1 MQTKNRDFSE
11 RFNQRYRSNR
21 NVFGNM
27 VLPVVRD
34 AMKYVSSGEALD
46 LGAGNG
52 RNTLFLI
59 SQSFKVTSV
68 DTSEEGLNILEKRV
82 KEKEKLE
89 TVLSDVREF
98 ETDKKYDLII
108 AIGLLHFL
116 SKREGSDLIKK
127 IQRWTKR
134 DGVNVLGAKMFQN
147 MRGDLPHIL
156 EHNELRKYYETKE
169 WDIKHY
175 SENGVAFLIAKRVS

>member
-1 MQTKNRDFSE
+1 MQSKDGDFSG
-11 RFNQRYRSNR
+11 RFNQKYKSNR
-21 NVFGNM
+21 DVFGNM
-27 VLPVVRD
+27 VPPVVRD

-52 RNTLFLI
+52 RNTLFLV

-68 DTSEEGLNILEKRV
+68 DTSEEGLNILKERV
-82 KEKEKLE
+82 QEREKLE
-89 TVLSDVREF
+89 TVLSDVRKF
-98 ETDKKYDLII
+98 ETDKKYDLVL

-127 IQRWTKR
+127 IQKWTKK

-147 MRGDLPHIL
+147 RRGDLPHIF
-156 EHNELRKYYETKE
+156 EQNELRKYYETKE
-169 WDIKHY
+169 WDIKYY
-175 SENGVAFLIAKRVS
+175 SENGVAFLIAKRLS

>member
-1 MQTKNRDFSE
+1 MQTKNRDFSG
-11 RFNQRYRSNR
+11 RFNQKYKSNR
-21 NVFGNM
+21 DVFGGT
-27 VLPVVRD
+27 VLPVVKD

-52 RNTLFLI
+52 RNTLFLV

-68 DTSEEGLNILEKRV
+68 DTSEEGLNILKERV
-82 KEKEKLE
+82 QEREKLE
-89 TVLSDVREF
+89 TVLSDVRKF
-98 ETDKKYDLII
+98 ETDKKYDLVL

-127 IQRWTKR
+127 IQKWTKK

-147 MRGDLPHIL
+147 RRGDLPHIF
-156 EHNELRKYYETKE
+156 EQNELRKYYETKE
-169 WDIKHY
+169 WDIKYY
-175 SENGVAFLIAKRVS
+175 SENGVAFIIARKVS

>member
-1 MQTKNRDFSE
+1 MQTKKRDFSG
-11 RFNQRYRSNR
+11 RFNQKYRSNHD
-21 NVFGNM
+21 VFGDT
-27 VLPVVRD
+27 VLSVVKD
-34 AMKYVSSGEALD
+34 AMKYASSGEALD

-68 DTSEEGLNILEKRV
+68 DTSEEGLNILKERV

-98 ETDKKYDLII
+98 ETDKKYDIII
-108 AIGLLHFL
+108 ATGLLHFL
-116 SKREGSDLIKK
+116 SKEGGVGLIKK

-147 MRGDLPHIL
+147 MRGDLPHIF
-156 EHNELRKYYETKE
+156 EHNELRQYYETKE
-169 WDIKHY
+169 WDIKYY
-175 SENGVAFLIAKRVS
+175 SENGVAFLTAKRIS